1 MRVLVADDSAIS
13 RRILAHRISKWGYEV
28 VSCNDGEEAW
38 KALHEPD
45 PPVLAIL
52 DWYMPVHTGV
62 EICRRIRA
70 EAREPYIYVILLTA
84 NDSPEALVEGL
95 TAGADD
101 YVKKPFNEQELE
113 VRVRA
118 GKRVTDLQSDLIAA
132 REGLRV
138 QATHDALTG
147 LWNRGAILELL
158 STEIARCQREKR
170 SLTCALIDLD
180 HFKNVNDERGHFVG
194 DAVLI
199 EAARRMRAALR
210 PYDVV
215 GRYGGEEFLVV
226 ISGCGEGPA
235 RRRAE
240 QVREAVGQTPMDLPG
255 ATLTVTCSIGLTV
268 WDGLG
273 TCVPN
278 DLLKKA
284 DDALYRA
291 KHLGRNRVEVGD

>member
-1 MRVLVADDSAIS
+1 MRVLIADDSAIS
-13 RRILAHRISKWGYEV
+13 RRILAHRISKWGYDV

-52 DWYMPVHTGV
+52 DWYMPGQTGV

-101 YVKKPFNEQELE
+101 YVRKPFNEQELE

-118 GKRVTDLQSDLIAA
+118 GKRVTDLQADLIAT
-132 REGLRV
+132 RERLRV
-138 QATHDALTG
+138 QATHDVLTG

-158 STEIARCQREKR
+158 SSEIARCQREKR

-180 HFKNVNDERGHFVG
+180 HFKNVNDEHGHLVG

-199 EAARRMRAALR
+199 ESARRMKAALR
-210 PYDVV
+210 PYDAV
-215 GRYGGEEFLVV
+215 GRYGGEEFLAV
-226 ISGCGEGPA
+226 ISGCGREPA
-235 RRRAE
+235 LRRAE
-240 QVREAVGQTPMDLPG
+240 QVREAMSKSPIDFPG
-255 ATLTVTCSIGLTV
+255 STLTVTCSVGLVV
-268 WDGLG
+268 WNGEG
-273 TCVPN
+273 PCVPN
-278 DLLKKA
+278 DLLKRA

-291 KHLGRNRVEVGD
+291 KDRGRNRVETAN